1 MNFKKTYLSCSSII
15 VYISLAGVLFL
26 QNNYRSKIISQNKST
41 NFFQEEQRLNS
52 QINLQNLVP
61 TFGFNN
67 LKADK
72 LFLSFI
78 QYFGNDSAREE
89 TGYTLTP
96 KYFATLMKYDTNFVD
111 AYLTMANAN
120 SMYAGQP
127 EKTISFIEEILDSA
141 NLQSDSE
148 LYSLLWLYKAYDELL
163 FLGDL
168 KAADFSYNQAKM
180 LLAQHQQNS
189 PTVANSVHFPNTQSL
204 NKNSDI
210 IQAQITAWS
219 SVLPHVRDTATKQKI
234 ITRISHLK
242 TKLGNLQF
250 AENK

>member
-1 MNFKKTYLSCSSII
+1 MTFKKTYLSCSSL
-15 VYISLAGVLFL
+15 VLYVCLAGILLL
-26 QNNYRSKIISQNKST
+26 QSNYRSKIISKSKKT
-41 NFFQEEQRLNS
+41 NFLQEEQRLNS
-52 QINLQNLVP
+52 RINLQQIIP
-61 TFGFNN
+61 TFGFDN

-78 QYFGNDSAREE
+78 QYFGDKSAREE

-120 SMYAGQP
+120 TMYAGQP
-127 EKTISFIEEILDSA
+127 EKTISFIEELLDYSTVK
-141 NLQSDSE
+141 SDSE

-163 FLGDL
+163 FLGDI
-168 KAADFSYNQAKM
+168 KAAEFSYNQAKQ
-180 LLAQHQQNS
+180 LLSQHQQNS
-189 PTVANSVHFPNTQSL
+189 QKVINSIYFPNTQSL

-219 SVLPHVRDTATKQKI
+219 TVLPHVRDTANKQKI
-234 ITRISHLK
+234 ITRISNLK
-242 TKLGNLQF
+242 TELGNLQV